1 VKFDEEDDL
10 IKSCGVSDGNNSLI
24 DMEEEL
30 EREKQEIRDKVNAKY
45 PRVDNASTYPGL
57 HQVRDTP
64 DFPIESSV

>member
-1 VKFDEEDDL
+1 
-10 IKSCGVSDGNNSLI
+10 
-24 DMEEEL
+24 MEEEL

-64 DFPIESSV
+64 DFPIEPSV